1 MNMLK
6 FMAGRALVVF
16 ALFLALGTNS
26 VFGRTEPGGPGD
38 KTTEFSTNCALGFW
52 LADEETH
59 VETHAPSGGRIKSQE
74 FTDWYVCSTNIIQCP
89 KQPQVNGSTASVTPT
104 PALQQIGAGPDGGN
118 AKFRVQYRCGYDYT
132 PIMEQ

>member
-1 MNMLK
+1 MNMLQ
-6 FMAGRALVVF
+6 FISGRALIVF
-16 ALFLALGTNS
+16 ALFLALGTDS
-26 VFGRTEPGGPGD
+26 VFGRTGPGD

-52 LADEETH
+52 LVDEETH

-104 PALQQIGAGPDGGN
+104 AVILLTGSGPDGAARGPTS
-118 AKFRVQYRCGYDYT
+118 CGRRG
-132 PIMEQ
+132 